1 MVSDKMAKAL
11 NAQLNFELYSAYV
24 YLAMSAHA
32 DNVGLKGF
40 ANWFNVQYQEEMFH
54 ATKFLN
60 YIMDRS
66 VVELEAV
73 EKPRKE
79 YKDALEM
86 FEVTLKH
93 EQEVTSRIND
103 LATLAYEE
111 RDHATGT
118 FLQWFINEQVEEEA
132 TVKDILDKLKLAGAT
147 GEGLFLINT
156 ELGSRVYT
164 PPAATGPAA

>member
-32 DNVGLKGF
+32 DNIGLKGF
-40 ANWFNVQYQEEMFH
+40 SNWFNAQYQEEMMH
-54 ATKFLN
+54 ATKFFN

-66 VVELEAV
+66 EVELEAI

-86 FEVTLKH
+86 FEETLKH
-93 EQEVTSRIND
+93 EQEVTARINE
-103 LATLAYEE
+103 LATLAIDEK
-111 RDHATGT
+111 DHATNT

-132 TVKDILDKLKLAGAT
+132 TVKEIIDKLKLAGGT
-147 GEGLFLINT
+147 GSGLFMINN
-156 ELGSRVYT
+156 ELSSRTFT
-164 PPAATGPAA
+164 PPADATA

>member
-1 MVSDKMAKAL
+1 MVSDKMTKAL

-32 DNVGLKGF
+32 DNIGLKGF

-54 ATKFLN
+54 AMRFFN
-60 YIMDRS
+60 FIMDRT
-66 VVELEAV
+66 VVELDTI

-86 FEVTLKH
+86 FEVTLHH

-103 LATLAYEE
+103 LASLAIEE
-111 RDHATGT
+111 KDHATNA

-132 TVKDILDKLKLAGAT
+132 TVKEILDKLKLAGAT
-147 GEGLFLINT
+147 GPGLFMINS
-156 ELGSRVYT
+156 ELAARVFVT
-164 PPAATGPAA
+164 PTVPA

>member
-32 DNVGLKGF
+32 DNIGLKGF
-40 ANWFNVQYQEEMFH
+40 SNWFNAQYQEEMMH
-54 ATKFLN
+54 ATKFFN

-66 VVELEAV
+66 VVELETI

-86 FEVTLKH
+86 FEETLKH
-93 EQEVTSRIND
+93 EQEVTARIND
-103 LATLAYEE
+103 LASLAIDEK
-111 RDHATGT
+111 DHATNT
-118 FLQWFINEQVEEEA
+118 FLQWFINEQVEEES
-132 TVKDILDKLKLAGAT
+132 TVKEIIDKLKLAGGT
-147 GEGLFLINT
+147 GSGLFMINS
-156 ELGSRVYT
+156 ELSTRVFT
-164 PPAATGPAA
+164 PPADPAA